1 MHKYIFKRILMLI
14 PILLAVSFVVY
25 FVVDLAP
32 GDIVDIMAADDMSIE
47 VKEQIREEMGLND
60 PLLVRYSR
68 YMSGLLRGDLGQS
81 YSTNQDIFEIYMQ
94 RLPQTLKLALAA
106 SVVAIFMSIPL
117 GIIAAVHQN
126 SWKDTFSMIF
136 GLLGLSIPNF
146 WLGLMLI
153 IAFALTLG
161 WFPSIG
167 NEGFR
172 SIVLPA
178 ITLGTGHAA
187 LLTRTTRSC
196 MLEVIRQDYLR
207 TARAKGVSEGKVIR
221 KHALKNALIPIITV
235 MGTQLGLA
243 LGGAV
248 LTETVFAWPGV
259 GRLVVDAINA
269 RDIPMVTGCIIMT
282 TMLSSVLILLVDIA
296 YAFVDPRVKARYSS

>member
-32 GDIVDIMAADDMSIE
+32 GDIVDIMAADDMSAE

-60 PLLVRYSR
+60 PLLIRYSR

-81 YSTNQDIFEIYMQ
+81 YSTNQNIFEIYMQ